1 MNAPHFHIVKQVA
14 VGTLNLAIFYFMIR
28 WVVENIRPGV
38 LVDALARISP
48 TAIAY
53 VIVANTVA
61 VIFCSL
67 RLAVLLRKP
76 FGVSIYIT
84 NLGLGFNAILP
95 LRMGDLTRIYYA
107 KQLFSLSATNLLANA
122 LLEKFFDLIALGSLV
137 VVVLLISGT
146 SYIGA
151 GLAEILFALILVGLI
166 AIVAFHK
173 FSYRLEKMLSEIDWA
188 RILVAGLRS
197 HSRVHDLPRVSGY
210 TLAIWLTNVGV
221 VYIGFSCLLP
231 TVGLGLFDAVALLL
245 ITALAIAIPGAP
257 SGLGVFEA
265 GIVAYLIQSF
275 HIENELA
282 LACAFAF
289 HMAITI
295 PQVVVAIGIVI
306 RGRLLAP
313 KVTAGS

>member
-1 MNAPHFHIVKQVA
+1 MKVSHMHVVKQVA
-14 VGTLNLAIFYFMIR
+14 VGTLNLAIFYFLIR

-38 LVDALARISP
+38 LADALVRISP

-53 VIVANTVA
+53 VIAANTIA

-76 FGVSIYIT
+76 FGVSFHIV
-84 NLGLGFNAILP
+84 NLGLGFNAVLP
-95 LRMGDLTRIYYA
+95 LRMGDLVRIYYA
-107 KQLFSLSATNLLANA
+107 KRLFSLSATNLLAKA
-122 LLEKFFDLIALGSLV
+122 LLEKFFDLMALGGLV
-137 VVVLLISGT
+137 VVVLVISGT
-146 SYIGA
+146 GYIGA
-151 GLAEILFALILVGLI
+151 GLAEILFALILVGLV

-173 FSYRLEKMLSEIDWA
+173 FSHRFERMLSEIAWA
-188 RILVAGLRS
+188 RILVAGLRD
-197 HSRVHDLPRVSGY
+197 HSKVHDLPRVSGY

-221 VYIGFSCLLP
+221 VYVGFSCLLP
-231 TVGLGLFDAVALLL
+231 SADLGLFDAVALLL

-265 GIVAYLIQSF
+265 GIVAYLTQSF

-306 RGRLLAP
+306 RGRLFAP
-313 KVTAGS
+313 KVPAGS